1 MTRTLLSILLP
12 AAFLLGCA
20 SSFIPFTEDT
30 RSTAD
35 LSTAVLHLPSSMTL
49 RSLRLLE
56 PLDDKGPFKNDGHRY
71 MTVTASDTGRIQTMG
86 AGWITVNFGR
96 GIILRFERT
105 ASGAY
110 AMPGWGTLTIDG
122 ERYDLMLGI
131 LSGEDIQLMLEPS
144 RPS

>member
-12 AAFLLGCA
+12 AVFLLGCA
-20 SSFIPFTEDT
+20 SSFIPFTEDI

-35 LSTAVLHLPSSMTL
+35 PSTAVLHLPSSMTL
-49 RSLRLLE
+49 RSLRVLE

-71 MTVTASDTGRIQTMG
+71 MTVTASDTGRIHELGSRWM
-86 AGWITVNFGR
+86 TVNFGR

-105 ASGAY
+105 ASGEY

-131 LSGEDIQLMLEPS
+131 LSGEDIRLMLEPS

>member
-20 SSFIPFTEDT
+20 SSFVPFTEDI

-35 LSTAVLHLPSSMTL
+35 PSTAVLHLPSSMSF
-49 RSLRLLE
+49 RSLRVLE

-71 MTVTASDTGRIQTMG
+71 LRVAASDTGRIQAMG
-86 AGWITVNFGR
+86 SGWITVNFGR

-105 ASGAY
+105 ASGEY
-110 AMPGWGTLTIDG
+110 TMPGWGTVTING
-122 ERYDLMLGI
+122 ERYDVMLGI
-131 LSGEDIQLMLEPS
+131 ISGEDIRLLLEPS